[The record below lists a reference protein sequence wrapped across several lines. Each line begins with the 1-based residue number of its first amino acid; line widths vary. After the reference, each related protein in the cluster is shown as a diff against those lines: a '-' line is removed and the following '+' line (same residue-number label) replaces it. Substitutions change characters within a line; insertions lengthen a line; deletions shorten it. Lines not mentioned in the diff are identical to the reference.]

1 MTEEAVK
8 HPLVSFPQDRTCP
21 YHPPAGY
28 DPLRA
33 ARPLTRVRLYDGR
46 AVWLVTGIAAA
57 RDLLGDPRLS
67 ADQDN
72 EAFPSPT
79 EGFKN
84 RVRGRRLSL
93 LGMDD
98 PEHKT
103 LRRTVIPTF
112 TAKRVS
118 ALRPKIQ
125 EIVDALIDDIIAQ
138 GPPAE
143 LVSAFALPVS
153 SQVMCLMLGVPYAD
167 HEFFEEQS
175 RRLIAGPT
183 VEDTQRGGEQLDAY
197 LGALIERKQREP
209 GDALLDELIHQPLAE
224 GAIRP
229 DELMALAALLVVAGH
244 ETTTN
249 MISLG
254 AFTLLEHPD
263 RLAELRADPELMPAA
278 VEELLRFCAVA
289 EGGMRVATQDIE
301 YAGQTIRA
309 NDGVVMS
316 TSLINRDTAAY
327 SAPDE
332 LDWHRPDRH
341 HLAFGFG
348 MHQCLGQ
355 NLARAE
361 IEIALRTLFDR
372 LPGLKLA
379 APVSE
384 IPFKPG
390 TTLQGMLQLPVRW

>member
-1 MTEEAVK
+1 MTEEAVT

-21 YHPPAGY
+21 YHPPSGY

-46 AVWLVTGIAAA
+46 AVWLVTGFAAA

-98 PEHKT
+98 PEHKA

-118 ALRPKIQ
+118 ALRPRIQ
-125 EIVDALIDDIIAQ
+125 EIADRLIDAVIDQ

-175 RRLIAGPT
+175 RRLLAGPT
-183 VEDTQRGGEQLDAY
+183 AEDTQRAGEQLDAY
-197 LGALIERKQREP
+197 LGELIERRLREP
-209 GDALLDELIHQPLAE
+209 GDALLDELIHQPYAQ
-224 GAIRP
+224 GAIGRE
-229 DELMALAALLVVAGH
+229 ELIALAALLVVAGH

-254 AFTLLEHPD
+254 AFTLIEHPE
-263 RLAELRADPELMPAA
+263 RLGELRAHPELMPAA
-278 VEELLRFCAVA
+278 VEELLRFLSVA
-289 EGGMRVATQDIE
+289 EGGMRVATQDIG
-301 YAGQTIRA
+301 YGGQTIRA
-309 NDGVVMS
+309 GDGVMMS
-316 TSLINRDTAAY
+316 TSLINRDPARHRT
-327 SAPDE
+327 PDE
-332 LDWHRPDRH
+332 LDWHREDRH

-348 MHQCLGQ
+348 IHQCLGQ

-361 IEIALRTLFDR
+361 IEIALRTLFER

-379 APVSE
+379 EPAAQ

-390 TTLQGMLQLPVRW
+390 TTLQGMIRLPVRW

>member
-1 MTEEAVK
+1 MTEEAAVQ
-8 HPLVSFPQDRTCP
+8 PLVPFPQDRTCP

-33 ARPLTRVRLYDGR
+33 ARPLTRVRLYDDR
-46 AVWLVTGIAAA
+46 AVWLVTGFTAA
-57 RDLLGDPRLS
+57 RDLLSDPRLS

-98 PEHKT
+98 PEHKA

-112 TAKRVS
+112 TAKRIS
-118 ALRPKIQ
+118 ALRPRIQ
-125 EIVDALIDDIIAQ
+125 EIVDRLVDDIIVQ

-153 SQVMCLMLGVPYAD
+153 SQVMCLMLGVPYDD

-175 RRLIAGPT
+175 RRLLAGPT
-183 VEDTQRGGEQLDAY
+183 VEDTQRAGEQLDAY

-209 GDALLDELIHQPLAE
+209 GDALLDELIHEPYAQ
-224 GAIRP
+224 GVIRR

-254 AFTLLEHPD
+254 AFTLIEHPEH
-263 RLAELRADPELMPAA
+263 LAELRANPDLMPAA
-278 VEELLRFCAVA
+278 VEELLRFLSVA

-301 YAGQTIRA
+301 YAGHTIRA
-309 NDGVVMS
+309 DDGVMMS
-316 TSLINRDTAAY
+316 TSLINRDPALHDAA
-327 SAPDE
+327 DE
-332 LDWHRPDRH
+332 LDWHREDRH

-348 MHQCLGQ
+348 IHQCLGQ

-390 TTLQGMLQLPVRW
+390 TTLQGMIQLPVRW